1 MSSQQKRLF
10 LMLAGGLV
18 GMLVLG
24 FMAGGIAGYLDASDG
39 GATSVGTSTRAL
51 WILGA
56 FAAVAMVAATLFNI
70 KWMRSIDEAA
80 QEAHKSAWFWGGTA
94 GMSVGM
100 VVLVLSS
107 LPHAESLRV
116 SSMFSERTDP
126 AAYMATGAFG
136 ILFLMLIGYG
146 LAWLWWW
153 WSRR

>member
-18 GMLVLG
+18 GMLALG
-24 FMAGGIAGYLDASDG
+24 FLAGAVAGYLDASDG
-39 GATSVGTSTRAL
+39 TATSATTSTRAF
-51 WILGA
+51 WILGV
-56 FAAVAMVAATLFNI
+56 FAAVAMVGATLFNI

-100 VVLVLSS
+100 VFLVLAS
-107 LPHAESLRV
+107 LSQAETMRLP
-116 SSMFSERTDP
+116 SMFSERTDP